1 MNTHSLLFS
10 SILLWLLAAC
20 GNSNEQIRE
29 PAASPAAILHQ
40 NWAADALWDD
50 GLAEVAQYESER
62 VVYGKPR
69 QFEYTFILVKEDF
82 NKEHNVKT
90 DNYSRSD
97 LFPVMKVNKFARIP
111 TEKYPYHYLSS
122 LFYKRD
128 DPATLHKMTTSSQEW
143 CGNTF
148 KSFEHKDGDYQ
159 YMYNSYWDGQG
170 NGHTQLEGGAW
181 FEDGL
186 SYTLRTLDFS
196 EGLTFKRPVL
206 ESQIN
211 NKANRPL
218 IYNASFQVSK
228 DTSLSQQAWQVN
240 VQFDDEKISTYWFAQ
255 EYPNLL
261 LKQESWDGRRL
272 LLKSVARKAY
282 WE

>member
-1 MNTHSLLFS
+1 MRKSILLFS
-10 SILLWLLAAC
+10 HLLLLLLAAC
-20 GNSNEQIRE
+20 GNSNEETRE
-29 PAASPAAILHQ
+29 PETSPTAVLHQ
-40 NWAADALWDD
+40 DWAADPLWDD
-50 GLAEVAQYESER
+50 GLAEVAQYEAER

-82 NKEHNVKT
+82 NKKHNVKT
-90 DNYSRSD
+90 DNYNRSD

-122 LFYKRD
+122 LFYKRQN
-128 DPATLHKMTTSSQEW
+128 PATLHKMTTSSQEW

-148 KSFEHKDGDYQ
+148 KSFEHKGNNYR
-159 YMYNSYWDGQG
+159 YIYSSYWDGQG
-170 NGHTQLEGGAW
+170 NGHTEVRGGIW

-186 SYTLRTLDFS
+186 TYTLRALYFS

-211 NKANRPL
+211 NKANKPL
-218 IYNASFQVSK
+218 IYQASFRVSE
-228 DTSLSQQAWQVN
+228 DNSLNQPAWQVR
-240 VQFDDEKISTYWFAQ
+240 VQLDDEKASTYWFAR

-272 LLKSVARKAY
+272 LLKSATREAY